1 MEILVDIAS
10 KIGFDWKLSIT
21 HLINFLIIFFLLVKF
36 ALPGIKKVIADRT
49 RKIEEGLKMRYEADK
64 IVESAKVDAKEIS
77 KLANQKAGE
86 VISKADENAKSIV
99 TEGSE
104 KAAEIVRLANAQKE
118 DSKNSGLKEA
128 ENLLTKDISKI
139 LAKISASAFDSKIT
153 SENNSDFV
161 TKVFKQNF
169 SK

>member
-49 RKIEEGLKMRYEADK
+49 KKIEEGLKMRYEADK
-64 IVESAKVDAKEIS
+64 IVESAKTDAKEIS
-77 KLANQKAGE
+77 KIANQKAGE
-86 VISKADENAKSIV
+86 IISKADENAKNIISDS
-99 TEGSE
+99 SE
-104 KAAEIVRLANAQKE
+104 KGAEIIRLANTQKE
-118 DSKNSGLKEA
+118 EAKNSGLKEA
-128 ENLLTKDISKI
+128 ENLLAKDISKI
-139 LAKISASAFDSKIT
+139 LAKISATAFDSKLT
-153 SENNSDFV
+153 ADNNSDFV